1 MSPSDA
7 EERLE
12 ALTEEVR
19 RLADRVAKLEAVT
32 APPATLRPAASPDE
46 SSRAQAAPG
55 TDAPWGG
62 GASTV
67 LSRTALV
74 CFVLV
79 VALVLRTLA
88 DAGILGPGPG
98 TALGL
103 GYAGLLLGW
112 GWLSYPRRP
121 PVASLVAVCGA
132 LLLCAVVLEA
142 AARLGALSP
151 AAAYAV
157 LGAAGG
163 ALALL
168 GRRGL
173 TPAVCAGVPA
183 LLLCAFVLAY
193 REPALGGPGAVVFT
207 AFLAAES
214 AGLRPRCAW
223 LSWLAVAAT
232 AGLWW
237 GWAAGTGGAAVSAAG
252 PWVLPL
258 LGATAVLHL
267 GAALRRA
274 WSPSPPGA
282 GLLGG
287 VLPVLTVAWAFPAA
301 AAYAPGDPWLGIG
314 GAAASGLLL
323 FLAHRL
329 AAQDLRAAAGTGAFS
344 LASACLLAASLTA
357 GWGLVAGALPL
368 LAASAWGLAVLAGR
382 WDSAGARAVSYAFQ
396 AGVALGAAAAVL
408 LAGAAPA
415 SLPEAGAAAGAA
427 LLAGAHYR
435 WCRKRP
441 PPLGSGFFARF
452 DRTDDT
458 AVVLLLSGLLLAFLA
473 LRSAVYP
480 GIAAWVR
487 DVPGTFQAA
496 QSAIL
501 HVSAAALALAAVRR
515 GDRELRAVALLVIG
529 AAALKTLAHDLLTL
543 GGLPLLAS
551 VSLLGAS
558 AGAIAVMLRRWPEG
572 EEAS

>member
-1 MSPSDA
+1 MTPLDVEA
-7 EERLE
+7 RLE
-12 ALTEEVR
+12 ALTQEVR
-19 RLADRVAKLEAVT
+19 RLADRVAQLEAAAA
-32 APPATLRPAASPDE
+32 AP
-46 SSRAQAAPG
+46 RALPPQAAP
-55 TDAPWGG
+55 DASSSPQLARADVAWG

-74 CFVLV
+74 CFLLV
-79 VALVLRTLA
+79 IALVLRTLA
-88 DAGILGPGPG
+88 DAGILGRAPG

-103 GYAGLLLGW
+103 GYAGLLMGW

-142 AARLGALSP
+142 AARLGVLSP
-151 AAAYAV
+151 ATAYAV
-157 LGAAGG
+157 LAVAGG

-183 LLLCAFVLAY
+183 LLLCAFVLAH
-193 REPALGGPGAVVFT
+193 RQPALGGPGAVVVA

-214 AGLRPRCAW
+214 AGSRPRCAW

-237 GWAAGTGGAAVSAAG
+237 GWAAGPGRGTGSGAG
-252 PWVLPL
+252 FWVLPL
-258 LGATAVLHL
+258 LGATAAVHL
-267 GAALRRA
+267 GAAFRRA
-274 WSPSPPGA
+274 RRSVGA
-282 GLLGG
+282 GGGLLDG
-287 VLPVLTVAWAFPAA
+287 VLPILTVAWAFPAA
-301 AAYAPGDPWLGIG
+301 AAYAPGGSWLGIG
-314 GAAASGLLL
+314 GAVGSAFLL

-329 AAQDLRAAAGTGAFS
+329 AAQRLPAAAGTGAFAF
-344 LASACLLAASLTA
+344 ASASLLAASLA
-357 GWGLVAGALPL
+357 VGWNLVAGALPL
-368 LAASAWGLAVLAGR
+368 LAAFAWGLAVLAGR
-382 WDSAGARAVSYAFQ
+382 WGSPGARAASYALQ
-396 AGVALGAAAAVL
+396 AGGALGAASAAL
-408 LAGAAPA
+408 LAGGSPFSLAGAA
-415 SLPEAGAAAGAA
+415 AAAGAA

-435 WCRKRP
+435 WCRERP
-441 PPLGSGFFARF
+441 PPPGSGFFARF

-480 GIAAWVR
+480 GIAAWAR

-496 QSAIL
+496 QSVIL

-551 VSLLGAS
+551 VSLFGAS

-572 EEAS
+572 EEAP

>member
-1 MSPSDA
+1 
-7 EERLE
+7 
-12 ALTEEVR
+12 
-19 RLADRVAKLEAVT
+19 
-32 APPATLRPAASPDE
+32 
-46 SSRAQAAPG
+46 
-55 TDAPWGG
+55 
-62 GASTV
+62 
-67 LSRTALV
+67 
-74 CFVLV
+74 
-79 VALVLRTLA
+79 
-88 DAGILGPGPG
+88 
-98 TALGL
+98 
-103 GYAGLLLGW
+103 
-112 GWLSYPRRP
+112 
-121 PVASLVAVCGA
+121 
-132 LLLCAVVLEA
+132 
-142 AARLGALSP
+142 
-151 AAAYAV
+151 
-157 LGAAGG
+157 
-163 ALALL
+163 
-168 GRRGL
+168 
-173 TPAVCAGVPA
+173 
-183 LLLCAFVLAY
+183 
-193 REPALGGPGAVVFT
+193 
-207 AFLAAES
+207 
-214 AGLRPRCAW
+214 
-223 LSWLAVAAT
+223 T

-237 GWAAGTGGAAVSAAG
+237 GLAAGTGGAAVSAAG
-252 PWVLPL
+252 GWVLPL
-258 LGATAVLHL
+258 LGATAALHL
-267 GAALRRA
+267 GAAYRRA
-274 WSPSPPGA
+274 RRAAEPGG
-282 GLLGG
+282 GLLNG

-314 GAAASGLLL
+314 GTAASGLLL

-329 AAQDLRAAAGTGAFS
+329 AAQGLAAAGTGAFS
-344 LASACLLAASLTA
+344 LASACLLAASLTV

-368 LAASAWGLAVLAGR
+368 LAAFAWGLAVLAGR
-382 WDSAGARAVSYAFQ
+382 WDSAGARAASYAFQ

-458 AVVLLLSGLLLAFLA
+458 AVILLLSGLLLAFLA
-473 LRSAVYP
+473 LRGAVYP

-529 AAALKTLAHDLLTL
+529 TAALKTLAHDLLTL
-543 GGLPLLAS
+543 AGLPLLAS

>member
-1 MSPSDA
+1 MSPFDA

-12 ALTEEVR
+12 ALTQEVR
-19 RLADRVAKLEAVT
+19 RLADRVAKLEAVA

-46 SSRAQAAPG
+46 SSKAQAAPG

-62 GASTV
+62 ASAV

-79 VALVLRTLA
+79 IALVLRTLA

-112 GWLSYPRRP
+112 GWFAHPRRP

-142 AARLGALSP
+142 AARLGALP
-151 AAAYAV
+151 HAAAYAALAV
-157 LGAAGG
+157 SGG
-163 ALALL
+163 VLALL
-168 GRRGL
+168 GHRGL

-183 LLLCAFVLAY
+183 LLLCAFALAH
-193 REPALGGPGAVVFT
+193 RQPALAGPSTVAFAAV
-207 AFLAAES
+207 LAAES
-214 AGLRPRCAW
+214 VGLRPRCAW

-232 AGLWW
+232 AGLWL
-237 GWAAGTGGAAVSAAG
+237 GWAAGAGGTALPAPG
-252 PWVLPL
+252 LWVLPV
-258 LGATAVLHL
+258 LGATAALHL

-274 WSPSPPGA
+274 WSPFPPGA

-301 AAYAPGDPWLGIG
+301 AAYAPGGPWLGIG
-314 GAAASGLLL
+314 GAVGSGLLL

-329 AAQDLRAAAGTGAFS
+329 ALRDNRAAGGTGAFS
-344 LASACLLAASLTA
+344 LAAVCLLAASLTV

-382 WDSAGARAVSYAFQ
+382 WDSAGARAVSYALQ
-396 AGVALGAAAAVL
+396 AAVALGATAAVL
-408 LAGAAPA
+408 LAGGGPAP
-415 SLPEAGAAAGAA
+415 LPEAGAAAGAA

-435 WCRKRP
+435 WCRSCP
-441 PPLGSGFFARF
+441 PPSASGFFARF
-452 DRTDDT
+452 DKTDDT

-480 GIAAWVR
+480 GVAAWAR
-487 DVPGTFQAA
+487 DVPGTFQAV

-501 HVSAAALALAAVRR
+501 HLSAAALAFAAVRR
-515 GDRELRAVALLVIG
+515 RDGELRTVALLVIG

-551 VSLLGAS
+551 VSLFGAS
-558 AGAIAVMLRRWPEG
+558 AGAIAVMLRRWPAG
-572 EEAS
+572 DGAS

>member
-1 MSPSDA
+1 MTPFDA
-7 EERLE
+7 EERIE
-12 ALTEEVR
+12 ALSQEVR
-19 RLADRVAKLEAVT
+19 RLADRVAKLEADA
-32 APPATLRPAASPDE
+32 APHAEPIPAAAPAASF
-46 SSRAQAAPG
+46 RAEAAA
-55 TDAPWGG
+55 TEDSTWG

-79 VALVLRTLA
+79 IALVLRTLA
-88 DAGILGPGPG
+88 DAGILGPAPG

-103 GYAGLLLGW
+103 GYGGLLLGW
-112 GWLSYPRRP
+112 GWLSHPRRP
-121 PVASLVAVCGA
+121 PVASLLAVCGA

-142 AARLGALSP
+142 ATRLGVLSP

-157 LGAAGG
+157 LAVSGG

-168 GRRGL
+168 GHRGL
-173 TPAVCAGVPA
+173 APAVCAGVPA
-183 LLLCAFVLAY
+183 LLLCAFVLAH
-193 REPALGGPGAVVFT
+193 RQPALGGPGAVVFA

-214 AGLRPRCAW
+214 VGLRPRCAW
-223 LSWLAVAAT
+223 LSWLAAAAA

-237 GWAAGTGGAAVSAAG
+237 GWAAGAGGATVAAG

-258 LGATAVLHL
+258 LGATAALHL
-267 GAALRRA
+267 GAAYRRA
-274 WSPSPPGA
+274 RKTAELGG

-287 VLPVLTVAWAFPAA
+287 ILPVLTVAWAFPAA
-301 AAYAPGDPWLGIG
+301 AVYAPGSPWLGVG
-314 GAAASGLLL
+314 GAAGSGLLL
-323 FLAHRL
+323 FLAYRL
-329 AAQDLRAAAGTGAFS
+329 AVRDGRATTGTGAFS
-344 LASACLLAASLTA
+344 LASACLLAASLTV

-368 LAASAWGLAVLAGR
+368 LAAFAWGLAALAAR
-382 WDSAGARAVSYAFQ
+382 WESPGARAVSYALQ
-396 AGVALGAAAAVL
+396 GGTALGAAAAVL
-408 LAGAAPA
+408 LAGGAPA

-427 LLAGAHYR
+427 LLAGAHFR
-435 WCRKRP
+435 WCRNRP
-441 PPLGSGFFARF
+441 PPLGSGFFERF

-458 AVVLLLSGLLLAFLA
+458 AVVVLLSGLLLAFLA

-480 GIAAWVR
+480 GIAAWAR

-496 QSAIL
+496 QSVIL
-501 HVSAAALALAAVRR
+501 HVSATALALAAVRR

-551 VSLLGAS
+551 VSLFGAS
-558 AGAIAVMLRRWPEG
+558 AGAIAVMLRRWPEE